1 LSSSFEERG
10 ASGEERDGARRR
22 EGEAPAEPPRTSD
35 GQEPRP
41 SGYGAGQE
49 PVPAETSGGAFWVL
63 IGMLVL
69 AASILWAIQSG
80 RPKPPNAFAGQSL
93 PPLHVAGWLNTDK
106 PLAAADMRG
115 KVVLIDYWA
124 TWCGPCL
131 RGIPELIA
139 FNKRY
144 RDAGVLVIGLTSES
158 GAAAQTV
165 KNLVETQS
173 GMTWPIGYGAGLTMQ
188 MVGIE
193 GLPTYMLFDRSGTCV
208 WGGHSLTGVE
218 AATIEALAKKD

>member
-1 LSSSFEERG
+1 LSSPEGRESRGESPEPER
-10 ASGEERDGARRR
+10 AA
-22 EGEAPAEPPRTSD
+22 APS
-35 GQEPRP
+35 
-41 SGYGAGQE
+41 
-49 PVPAETSGGAFWVL
+49 ETSGGAFWVL
-63 IGMLVL
+63 IGLLVL

-80 RPKPPNAFAGQSL
+80 RPKMPNAFAGQSL
-93 PPLHVAGWLNTDK
+93 PPLHAEGWLNTEK

-115 KVVLIDYWA
+115 KVVLVDYWA

-131 RGIPELIA
+131 RGIPELVA

-165 KNLVETQS
+165 KNFVETQS

-193 GLPTYMLFDRSGTCV
+193 GIPTYMLFDRSGTCV
-208 WGGHSLTGVE
+208 WGGHSLAGVE
-218 AATIEALAKKD
+218 AATIEALAKKN